1 MKALKWIGGC
11 LGIGLLLVLGV
22 CWFGYKQMK
31 NFAGEGTP
39 TVVIHAPA
47 KRVFG
52 FLANADSLTEWRN
65 EGLGIRA
72 SRKGLLRAGDTVVM
86 QARGA
91 VGNRLGTR
99 AVWVVRDVQPNTVV
113 VMEMLNNRGVVM
125 AQRRDSLVDQGDS
138 TTMLSVVD
146 MLTSRSGSGDSASDT
161 SGGLAGNMMRL
172 GMRAQL
178 RMEQSVL
185 RAFIQGDSLPPRPNR
200 Q

>member
-11 LGIGLLLVLGV
+11 LGIGILLVLGV

-39 TVVIHAPA
+39 TTVIHAPA
-47 KRVFG
+47 KRVFA
-52 FLANADSLTEWRN
+52 FLSNADSLTEWRN
-65 EGLGIRA
+65 EGLGIR
-72 SRKGLLRAGDTVVM
+72 STRKGVLHAGDTVVM
-86 QARGA
+86 QARGG
-91 VGNRLGTR
+91 VGSRLGTR
-99 AVWVVRDVQPNTVV
+99 AIWVVRDIQPNKLV
-113 VMEMLNNRGVVM
+113 VMEMLNNRGFAV
-125 AQRRDSLVDQGDS
+125 AQRRDSLVDFGDS
-138 TTMLSVVD
+138 TVMLSVFD
-146 MLTSRSGSGDSASDT
+146 MLMNRPGDSASDT

>member
-11 LGIGLLLVLGV
+11 LGIGILLVLGV

-65 EGLGIRA
+65 EGLGIRSA
-72 SRKGLLRAGDTVVM
+72 RKGLLHAGDTVVM

-91 VGNRLGTR
+91 IGNRIASR
-99 AVWVVRDVQPNTVV
+99 VVWVVRDVQPNKVV
-113 VMEMLNNRGVVM
+113 VMEMLNNRSIPV
-125 AQRRDSLVDQGDS
+125 AQRRDSLVDYGDS
-138 TTMLSVVD
+138 TVMLSLFD
-146 MLTSRSGSGDSASDT
+146 MMMSRPGDSASDT

-185 RAFIQGDSLPPRPNR
+185 RAVIQGDSLPPRPNR